1 MLDYSS
7 CCLVRVIFKSV
18 SKSHVKREKYI
29 TFNPKDKS
37 SRKFVSLLTGH
48 MPSNSA
54 PLQL

>member
-7 CCLVRVIFKSV
+7 CCLVQVIFKSV